1 MGVIPRSVATRE
13 RSPGEAVELPE
24 CKRSRAALGM
34 TTFTFLTYK
43 ETHMLLATTTIADFD
58 SWMKVFG
65 TTSAEKR
72 KKYGSKGAMIFR
84 DPNEADRVWVIF
96 DWDQAG
102 WQNFV
107 SDPEVPPMLKAAGH
121 KSKAQSLTLA
131 AECEA

>member
-1 MGVIPRSVATRE
+1 
-13 RSPGEAVELPE
+13 
-24 CKRSRAALGM
+24 
-34 TTFTFLTYK
+34 
-43 ETHMLLATTTIADFD
+43 MLLATTTIADFD

-72 KKYGSKGAMIFR
+72 KKYGSMGAMIFR
-84 DPNEADRVWVIF
+84 DPHEADRVWVIF